1 MRPRL
6 PIELLEK
13 FLAGNC
19 SQEEKAIVENWY
31 YSFEDNDDQ
40 VSGLDDAERERLR
53 ERVYDNMLNRAEFA
67 DADYSVDEPEQPV
80 RKTRKLWYRV
90 AAAATLLI
98 AAATGL
104 LIYQNQHTQNHIAD
118 AGSAQLVN
126 ITNNTGQIYKVML
139 PDSSSVWLNP
149 KASIKFPKTFG
160 ANARLVS
167 MSGECFYEVT
177 KNPARPFII
186 SSRSIITKVWGT
198 SFFVRDNESSN
209 IADVAVVTG
218 KVSVSIKHS
227 EKISAKLGKDE
238 VMLYPHQKVVY
249 LADQQVLKP
258 EGVEDEPE
266 LQVWQRI
273 NMSFENKPLRD
284 IIPLLNS
291 KYHIHIKV
299 MNEKLNHYVLNAD
312 MTGFNLPDVL
322 EALKKSLNIDYEI
335 KDSSIE
341 LSKTN

>member
-1 MRPRL
+1 MRERL
-6 PIELLEK
+6 PIELLELY
-13 FLAGNC
+13 LAGKC
-19 SQEEKAIVENWY
+19 TPEQVAVVESWY
-31 YSFEDNDDQ
+31 YSFEDNDDHI
-40 VSGLDDAERERLR
+40 SGLDDIAVERLKD
-53 ERVYDNMLNRAEFA
+53 RVYDNMVTRAEFA
-67 DADYSVDEPEQPV
+67 DADYSVEELEQPI
-80 RKTRKLWYRV
+80 RKTLKLWYGI

-98 AAATGL
+98 AAAAGL
-104 LIYQNQHTQNHIAD
+104 ILYQNQKTQNHAD
-118 AGSAQLVN
+118 AGSGQLVN

-149 KASIKFPKTFG
+149 KASIQFPKTFG

-227 EKISAKLGKDE
+227 PDISAKLGKDE

-249 LADQQVLKP
+249 LADQQILKP
-258 EGVEDEPE
+258 EGVEGEPE